1 VLLIFI
7 VIPTYDV
14 LEEEEEEEAF
24 HVYVN
29 MKSMLLTEMILSIF
43 Q

>member
-1 VLLIFI
+1 MFI

-14 LEEEEEEEAF
+14 LEEEEEAF
-24 HVYVN
+24 DVYVN
-29 MKSMLLTEMILSIF
+29 MKSMLLTEMISSIF